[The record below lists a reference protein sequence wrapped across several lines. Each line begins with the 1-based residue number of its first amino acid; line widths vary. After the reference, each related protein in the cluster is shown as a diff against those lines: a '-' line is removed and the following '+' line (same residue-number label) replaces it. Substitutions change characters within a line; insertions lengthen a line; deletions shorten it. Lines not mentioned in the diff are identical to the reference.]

1 MPLQVD
7 RSTRKLNREPRRPLP
22 SQSAESPGCLLK
34 IARFRGPGAEAGTLL
49 FWSVAGNG
57 MEPEDRKEQLKQ
69 KDTGPKLVVEVCA
82 KCGKE
87 SRAGSM
93 TAWIFGGKKV
103 GCACNTFG
111 DRTEQKRSTR
121 QDSMQGVKT
130 PSPTARQAKP
140 GKTDQFVSNRYK
152 IGDLIGVGGMGAVYK
167 AYDPQLDKTF
177 AVKILQ
183 SELASDPNAVK
194 RFEQEASA
202 MCGLTHANVVAVY
215 DYGVSKDG
223 APYIVMDYLDGVGLD
238 KMIEGDAYLEP
249 QRVVELFVQV
259 ADAVEHAHRKRV
271 IHRDLKP
278 SNIIVT
284 TSDTGVESV
293 KIVDFGIA
301 KVMPEGDRTTQGLTQ
316 TGELIGSPYY
326 MSPEQ
331 CTGTKMDNRSDIYS
345 IGCVMYECLSGRPP
359 FEGENPIQTILHHLH
374 DLPQDLTGRFRNL
387 EIPDTLNYIVMRCL
401 EKHPGD
407 RYQSA
412 DALKRD
418 LELFRMN
425 LPVEIVKPKRP
436 QAKTRIINQ
445 LKVTS
450 VVASGVAS
458 LVVLGLVVAVGL
470 GVINPAQQQA
480 KLSGMSV
487 EEQWSVLDKKGQE
500 AFDRGELVSARQF
513 FDQALK
519 LVENAGTSPKLVAAS
534 YSELADLSRAE
545 GRFEEANLM
554 DRRVAQERESELAH
568 SGEILRQ
575 LDAALTGKVKT
586 KSELEEIGNSANDQA
601 ASLIEAGNVA
611 RASQILELVTKMT
624 AEKFGADSELMT
636 RCLHNQAYLQHD
648 LHNLPDAIAGYK
660 EALALERKVLPADH
674 VHTATTLLY
683 LVRAQLQAG
692 ESDKELLRKQLT
704 ESLGIFRRINGPNS
718 ARVARVR
725 YHLADL
731 YYEFHDLPKA
741 KSELE
746 AALTSLNNAK
756 EPSAEWSARCYH
768 LLALVTSNAD
778 YFEKAMQQFEKQPKI
793 DYPFMVRTLQDYART
808 IAGENQKL
816 ANSLLV
822 RAKAMTYH
830 LPGKKEQLRQRAVIE
845 TQQGIIL
852 TLEGRVEEA
861 EAMYKSALENAK
873 AASGDDSDLMAFV
886 NLRVANFYDDTN
898 AIEKARQYYDACAA
912 IINRHSSEP
921 IYANTAAELAMRR
934 AHFDKKLT
942 SR

>member
-1 MPLQVD
+1 
-7 RSTRKLNREPRRPLP
+7 
-22 SQSAESPGCLLK
+22 
-34 IARFRGPGAEAGTLL
+34 
-49 FWSVAGNG
+49 
-57 MEPEDRKEQLKQ
+57 MEPEERTEKLKE
-69 KDTGPKLVVEVCA
+69 KDAGPKLVVDVCA

-103 GCACNTFG
+103 GCACNSFG
-111 DRTEQKRSTR
+111 GKTEQKVNTR

-130 PSPTARQAKP
+130 TQQQNAARLAKASK
-140 GKTDQFVSNRYK
+140 GKADQFVSNRYK

-183 SELASDPNAVK
+183 SELAADPNAVK

-223 APYIVMDYLDGVGLD
+223 APYIVMDYLDGMGLD
-238 KMIEGDAYLEP
+238 KMIESEAYLDP

-259 ADAVEHAHRKRV
+259 ADAVEHAHKKRV

-345 IGCVMYECLSGRPP
+345 IGCVMYECLSGKPP
-359 FEGENPIQTILHHLH
+359 FEGENPIQTILQHLH
-374 DLPQDLTGRFRNL
+374 DLPQELTGRFRNL
-387 EIPDTLNYIVMRCL
+387 QIPDTLNYIVMRCL

-436 QAKTRIINQ
+436 QAKTHIINQ
-445 LKVTS
+445 LKVTT

-458 LVVLGLVVAVGL
+458 VVILGVVVAVGL
-470 GVINPAQQQA
+470 GFINAGQQSTKQ
-480 KLSGMSV
+480 SQESV
-487 EEQWSVLDKKGQE
+487 SEQWATLDKEGQK
-500 AFDRGELVSARQF
+500 AFDHGELVNAEQC
-513 FDQALK
+513 FDRALK
-519 LVENAGTSPKLVAAS
+519 LVENSGTYPQLAAAS
-534 YSELADLSRAE
+534 YNELADVARASNKFDEAKLFDSRVNQVRE
-545 GRFEEANLM
+545 DE
-554 DRRVAQERESELAH
+554 VAHA
-568 SGEILRQ
+568 GEILKR
-575 LDAALTGKVKT
+575 LDDALAGKVAQKA
-586 KSELEEIGNSANDQA
+586 ELEEIGNSANDQV
-601 ASLIEAGNVA
+601 ASLIEGGNHRKAAEILDKAA
-611 RASQILELVTKMT
+611 RMTK
-624 AEKFGADSELMT
+624 EKFGADSELMT
-636 RCLHNQAYLQHD
+636 RCLHNQGYLQHD
-648 LHNLPDAIAGYK
+648 LHNLPEAIAKYR

-683 LVRAQLQAG
+683 LVRAQLQSG
-692 ESDKELLRKQLT
+692 ETNKDLLLKELND
-704 ESLGIFRRINGPNS
+704 SLAIFRRVNGAYS

-725 YHLADL
+725 YHIADV
-731 YYEFHDLPKA
+731 YYEFKDNA
-741 KSELE
+741 RARAAVE
-746 AALTSLNNAK
+746 AALTCLNNSK
-756 EPSAEWSARCYH
+756 EPAPEWFARCYH
-768 LLALVTSNAD
+768 LLALITNNAD
-778 YFEKAMQQFEKQPKI
+778 YYEKALSQFEQQSRK
-793 DYPFMVRTLQDYART
+793 DYPFMIRTLIDYSKA
-808 IAGENQKL
+808 ISSEDQKL
-816 ANSLLV
+816 ANALLS

-830 LPGKKEQLRQRAVIE
+830 LPGEKDQLHQRAAIE
-845 TQQGIIL
+845 VQQGIIA
-852 TLEGRVEEA
+852 TLEGRTKEA
-861 EAMYKSALENAK
+861 EPFFQKALADAK

-886 NLRVANFYDDTN
+886 TLQAAKFYDDTN
-898 AIEKARQYYDACAA
+898 ANEKAKQFYDACAE
-912 IINRHSSEP
+912 IVGRHSNDSV
-921 IYANTAAELAMRR
+921 YANTAGELAMRR
-934 AHFDKKLT
+934 AHFDKKLAAARST
-942 SR
+942 ASKGK